1 MSPLL
6 YLPSHKHLVKQGFL
20 DILQQFQLTLMK
32 GDEVVKVAKKKP
44 ICLLLNKGEEY
55 SFFDDCA

>member
-32 GDEVVKVAKKKP
+32 GDEGVKS
-44 ICLLLNKGEEY
+44 GEEGTD
-55 SFFDDCA
+55 SLLFGL